1 MESLTAFT
9 ASEMAFSSFVLM
21 AFSNAVRVLSSFTL
35 PFESS
40 RTLVASAMILS
51 SFEPFTASALPLTSL
66 TVLEYAVAARIC
78 PAIRMGSAELR
89 DAHTT
94 RIPAA
99 DGILREELLRHR
111 PFRLGRPW
119 LPHPLVGLI
128 LWMIWKNDGP
138 IKDEGGHGRAME
150 K

>member
-1 MESLTAFT
+1 MTRDPVGPLHEGRAD
-9 ASEMAFSSFVLM
+9 
-21 AFSNAVRVLSSFTL
+21 
-35 PFESS
+35 
-40 RTLVASAMILS
+40 VASQIR
-51 SFEPFTASALPLTSL
+51 
-66 TVLEYAVAARIC
+66 AVAARIC

-111 PFRLGRPW
+111 PFRLGRPR

-128 LWMIWKNDGP
+128 LWMIWKNDRPG
-138 IKDEGGHGRAME
+138 DAGVAGEGALVSVIINVVLFILWIVFAGILFAASGSY
-150 K
+150 

>member
-1 MESLTAFT
+1 MPAGP
-9 ASEMAFSSFVLM
+9 AD
-21 AFSNAVRVLSSFTL
+21 
-35 PFESS
+35 
-40 RTLVASAMILS
+40 VASQIR
-51 SFEPFTASALPLTSL
+51 
-66 TVLEYAVAARIC
+66 AVAARIR

-111 PFRLGRPW
+111 PPRLGRPR

-128 LWMIWKNDGP
+128 PRYLEERP
-138 IKDEGGHGRAME
+138 SRGRGRGRQRRTGFSDLDFLTGL
-150 K
+150 KPRDSCCRSDVP